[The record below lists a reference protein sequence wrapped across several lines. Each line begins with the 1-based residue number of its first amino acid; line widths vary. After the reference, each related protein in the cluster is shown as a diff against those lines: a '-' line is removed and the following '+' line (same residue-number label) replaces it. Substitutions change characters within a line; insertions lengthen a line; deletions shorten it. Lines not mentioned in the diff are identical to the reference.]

1 MTKKNKLYLVL
12 STIVF
17 ILTFVAIFQQFET
30 IHFIGFETKI
40 IWIPIWIAIVVLP
53 LLNLYEITV
62 NTEESNRFYWLSLLI
77 NIITIIFI
85 IRYFK
90 LELLP

>member
-1 MTKKNKLYLVL
+1 M
-12 STIVF
+12 
-17 ILTFVAIFQQFET
+17 LTFVAIFQNFET

-40 IWIPIWIAIVVLP
+40 IWVPIWIAVVILP
-53 LLNLYEITV
+53 LLNLYEIAI
-62 NTEESNRFYWLSLLI
+62 NTEESNYYYWLSLLI
-77 NIITIIFI
+77 NIVTILFM

>member
-1 MTKKNKLYLVL
+1 M
-12 STIVF
+12 
-17 ILTFVAIFQQFET
+17 LTFVAIFQNFET

-40 IWIPIWIAIVVLP
+40 IWIPIWIAVVILP
-53 LLNLYEITV
+53 LLNLYKIAI
-62 NTEESNRFYWLSLLI
+62 NTEESNYYYWLSLLI
-77 NIITIIFI
+77 NIVTILFI

>member
-1 MTKKNKLYLVL
+1 MKNKNKWYLSL
-12 STIVF
+12 SIIVF
-17 ILTFVAIFQQFET
+17 ILTFVAIFQNFET

-53 LLNLYEITV
+53 LLNLYEIAV
-62 NTEESNRFYWLSLLI
+62 NTEESNRNYWLSLLI
-77 NIITIIFI
+77 NIITILFM

>member
-1 MTKKNKLYLVL
+1 ML

-77 NIITIIFI
+77 NIITILFM

>member
-1 MTKKNKLYLVL
+1 MTKKNKLNLVL

-62 NTEESNRFYWLSLLI
+62 NTEERNGFYWLSLLI
-77 NIITIIFI
+77 NIITILFM

>member
-1 MTKKNKLYLVL
+1 VL
-12 STIVF
+12 SIIVF

-53 LLNLYEITV
+53 LLNMYEITV
-62 NTEESNRFYWLSLLI
+62 NTEESNRYYWLSLLI
-77 NIITIIFI
+77 NIITILFM

>member
-1 MTKKNKLYLVL
+1 MSFKNKIYLILSIVVL
-12 STIVF
+12 LMTI
-17 ILTFVAIFQQFET
+17 ISIFQNFET

-53 LLNLYEITV
+53 LLNLYEIAV
-62 NTEESNRFYWLSLLI
+62 NTEESNRNYWLSLLI
-77 NIITIIFI
+77 NIITILFI

>member
-1 MTKKNKLYLVL
+1 ML
-12 STIVF
+12 SIIVF

-53 LLNLYEITV
+53 LLNLYEIAV
-62 NTEESNRFYWLSLLI
+62 NTEESNGFYWLSLLI
-77 NIITIIFI
+77 NIITILFM

>member
-1 MTKKNKLYLVL
+1 MTKKYILYLVL
-12 STIVF
+12 SIIVF
-17 ILTFVAIFQQFET
+17 ILTFVAIFQNFET

-53 LLNLYEITV
+53 LLNLCEIAV
-62 NTEESNRFYWLSLLI
+62 NTEESNRNYWLSLLI
-77 NIITIIFI
+77 NIITILFM

>member
-1 MTKKNKLYLVL
+1 MTKKYILYLVL
-12 STIVF
+12 SIIVF

-30 IHFIGFETKI
+30 IYFIGFKTKI

-53 LLNLYEITV
+53 LLNLYEIAV
-62 NTEESNRFYWLSLLI
+62 NTAESNRNYWLSLLI
-77 NIITIIFI
+77 NIITILFM

>member
-1 MTKKNKLYLVL
+1 ML
-12 STIVF
+12 SIIVF

-53 LLNLYEITV
+53 LLNLYEIAV
-62 NTEESNRFYWLSLLI
+62 NTEESNTYYWLSLLI
-77 NIITIIFI
+77 NIITILFM

>member
-12 STIVF
+12 SIIVF

>member
-1 MTKKNKLYLVL
+1 VL
-12 STIVF
+12 SIIVF

-53 LLNLYEITV
+53 LLNLYEIAV
-62 NTEESNRFYWLSLLI
+62 NTEESNGYYWLSLLI
-77 NIITIIFI
+77 NIITILFM

>member
-1 MTKKNKLYLVL
+1 ML
-12 STIVF
+12 SIIVF

-53 LLNLYEITV
+53 LLNLYEIVV
-62 NTEESNRFYWLSLLI
+62 NTAESNRYYWLSLLI
-77 NIITIIFI
+77 NIITILFM

>member
-12 STIVF
+12 SIIVF
-17 ILTFVAIFQQFET
+17 VLTFVAIFQQFET

-53 LLNLYEITV
+53 LLNLYEIAV
-62 NTEESNRFYWLSLLI
+62 NTEESNGYYWLSLLI
-77 NIITIIFI
+77 NIITILFM

>member
-1 MTKKNKLYLVL
+1 ML
-12 STIVF
+12 SIIVF
-17 ILTFVAIFQQFET
+17 KLTFVAIFQQFET

-53 LLNLYEITV
+53 LLNLYEIAV

-77 NIITIIFI
+77 NIITILFI

>member
-1 MTKKNKLYLVL
+1 ML
-12 STIVF
+12 SIIVF

-62 NTEESNRFYWLSLLI
+62 NTEESNRFYWLNLLI
-77 NIITIIFI
+77 NIITILFM

>member
-1 MTKKNKLYLVL
+1 ML

-53 LLNLYEITV
+53 LLNLYEIAV
-62 NTEESNRFYWLSLLI
+62 NTEESNGYYWLSLLI
-77 NIITIIFI
+77 NIITILFM

>member
-1 MTKKNKLYLVL
+1 MTKKNKFYLVL
-12 STIVF
+12 SIIVF
-17 ILTFVAIFQQFET
+17 TLTFVAIFQNFES

-40 IWIPIWIAIVVLP
+40 IWIPIWISIVVLP

-77 NIITIIFI
+77 NIITILFI

>member
-1 MTKKNKLYLVL
+1 MTKKYILYLVL
-12 STIVF
+12 SIIVF
-17 ILTFVAIFQQFET
+17 ILTFVAIFQNFET

-53 LLNLYEITV
+53 LLNLYEIAV
-62 NTEESNRFYWLSLLI
+62 NTEESNRNYWLSLLI
-77 NIITIIFI
+77 NIITILFM

>member
-1 MTKKNKLYLVL
+1 MTKKNKWYLVL
-12 STIVF
+12 SIIVF
-17 ILTFVAIFQQFET
+17 MLTFVAIFQNFET

-40 IWIPIWIAIVVLP
+40 IWIPIWIAVVILP
-53 LLNLYEITV
+53 LLNLYEIAI
-62 NTEESNRFYWLSLLI
+62 NTEESNYYYWLSLLI
-77 NIITIIFI
+77 NIVTILFM

>member
-1 MTKKNKLYLVL
+1 ML
-12 STIVF
+12 SIIVF

-53 LLNLYEITV
+53 LLNMYEITV
-62 NTEESNRFYWLSLLI
+62 NTEESNRYYWLSLLI
-77 NIITIIFI
+77 NIITILFM

>member
-1 MTKKNKLYLVL
+1 M
-12 STIVF
+12 
-17 ILTFVAIFQQFET
+17 LTFVAIFQNFET

-40 IWIPIWIAIVVLP
+40 IWVPIWIAVVILP
-53 LLNLYEITV
+53 LLNLYEIAI
-62 NTEESNRFYWLSLLI
+62 NTEESNYYYWISLLI
-77 NIITIIFI
+77 NIVTILFM

>member
-12 STIVF
+12 SIIVF

-53 LLNLYEITV
+53 LLNMYEMTV
-62 NTEESNRFYWLSLLI
+62 NTKESNTYYWLSLLI
-77 NIITIIFI
+77 NIITILFI

>member
-1 MTKKNKLYLVL
+1 ML

-62 NTEESNRFYWLSLLI
+62 NTEERNGFYWLSLLI
-77 NIITIIFI
+77 NIITILFM

>member
-12 STIVF
+12 SIIVF

-62 NTEESNRFYWLSLLI
+62 NTEESNGYYWLSLLI
-77 NIITIIFI
+77 NIITILFM

>member
-1 MTKKNKLYLVL
+1 ML
-12 STIVF
+12 SIIVF

-53 LLNLYEITV
+53 LLNLYEIAV

-77 NIITIIFI
+77 NIITILFM